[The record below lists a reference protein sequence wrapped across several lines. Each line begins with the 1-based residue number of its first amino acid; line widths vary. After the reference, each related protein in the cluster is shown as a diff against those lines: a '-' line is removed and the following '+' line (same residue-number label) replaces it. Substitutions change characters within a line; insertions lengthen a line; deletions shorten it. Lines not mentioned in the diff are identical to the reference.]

1 MKMKDISELLESR
14 YPIIQGAMGVI
25 CNPEM
30 VAAVSEAGGY
40 GLLATGFMSDPEL
53 LSRQIQAVKR
63 LTGKPFGGNLMAMNP
78 MSTTFAEV
86 MSEHGIRA
94 VTTSAGSPEALVS
107 LLKDRGV
114 KVLHVVAN
122 VDNAIKAEE
131 AGVDAVIAEG
141 TESGGI
147 QGYKGASTMVLVPMI
162 VNVVRIPVVAAGGI
176 GDSRGYRAALALGA
190 KGVQVGTR
198 FIASQECIAHVNYK
212 KALCDA
218 KETDTVLISRGR
230 IRVRV
235 IRTPL
240 AEELLQRPGDTTF
253 SSSSESLEEAWVKG
267 NLKAYTL
274 PSGQITGMIKEMKS
288 IREIIEEMVGS

>member
-14 YPIIQGAMGVI
+14 YPIIQGAIGVI

>member
-1 MKMKDISELLESR
+1 MKDISELLGCR

-53 LSRQIQAVKR
+53 LIESIQEVRK
-63 LTGKPFGGNLMAMNP
+63 LTDKPFGANLMAMNP
-78 MSTTFAEV
+78 MSATFAEV
-86 MSEHGIRA
+86 LCEHGIQA
-94 VTTSAGSPEALVS
+94 VTTSAGSPKALVP

-122 VDNAIKAEE
+122 VDNAIKAEG

-147 QGYKGASTMVLVPMI
+147 QGYRGASTMVLVPT
-162 VNVVRIPVVAAGGI
+162 VVDAVRIPVVAAGGI
-176 GDSRGYRAALALGA
+176 GDSRGYRAAFALGA

-198 FIASQECIAHVNYK
+198 FIASQECIAHANYK

-218 KETDTVLISRGR
+218 KETDTLLISAGR

-240 AEELLQRPGDTTF
+240 AEGLVEKPKDKALSSLPGTR
-253 SSSSESLEEAWVKG
+253 EEAWVKG
-267 NLKAYTL
+267 DLKAYTL
-274 PSGQITGMIKEMKS
+274 PSGQITGMIKEVKS
-288 IREIIEEMVGS
+288 VREIIEEMVS

>member
-1 MKMKDISELLESR
+1 MKDISELLESR

>member
-1 MKMKDISELLESR
+1 MKMKDISELLGSR

-53 LSRQIQAVKR
+53 LSRQIQAVKG
-63 LTGKPFGGNLMAMNP
+63 LTDKPFGGNLMAMNP

-141 TESGGI
+141 TESGGM
-147 QGYKGASTMVLVPMI
+147 QGYKGASTMVLVPM
-162 VNVVRIPVVAAGGI
+162 VVDAVSIPVVAAGGI
-176 GDSRGYRAALALGA
+176 GDSSGYRAALALGA

-267 NLKAYTL
+267 NLEAYTL
-274 PSGQITGMIKEMKS
+274 PSGQITGMIKDVKS
-288 IREIIEEMVGS
+288 VREIIEEMVRS

>member
-1 MKMKDISELLESR
+1 MKDISELLGCR
-14 YPIIQGAMGVI
+14 YPVIQGAMGVI

-53 LSRQIQAVKR
+53 LIESIQDVKK
-63 LTGKPFGGNLMAMNP
+63 LTDKPFGANLMAMNP
-78 MSTTFAEV
+78 MSATFAEV
-86 MSEHGIRA
+86 LCEHGIPA
-94 VTTSAGSPEALVS
+94 VTTSAGSPKTLVP

-114 KVLHVVAN
+114 KVLHLVAN
-122 VDNAIKAEE
+122 VDNAVKAEN

-147 QGYKGASTMVLVPMI
+147 QGYKGVSTMVLVPM
-162 VNVVRIPVVAAGGI
+162 VVDAVRIPVVAAGGI
-176 GDSRGYRAALALGA
+176 GDSRGYRAAFALGA

-198 FIASQECIAHVNYK
+198 FIASQECIAHANYK
-212 KALCDA
+212 KALCEA
-218 KETDTVLISRGR
+218 KETDTVLINRGN

-235 IRTPL
+235 IQTPL
-240 AEELLQRPGDTTF
+240 AEELLEKPRDQAF
-253 SSSSESLEEAWVKG
+253 SSLSGSLEEAWIKG

-274 PSGQITGMIKEMKS
+274 ASGQITGMIKEVKS
-288 IREIIEEMVGS
+288 VREIIEEMVS